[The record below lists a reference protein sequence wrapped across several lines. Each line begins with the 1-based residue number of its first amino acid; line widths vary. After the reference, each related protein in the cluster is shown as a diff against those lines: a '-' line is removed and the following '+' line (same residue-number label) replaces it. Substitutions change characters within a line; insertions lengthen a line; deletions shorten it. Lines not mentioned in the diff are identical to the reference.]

1 MEEAYVHARGA
12 LQAYGEGHP
21 RLPALAHDLGCFW
34 AQQGR
39 FARALQ
45 IFDAALPWLTDTPS
59 RLMAL
64 ANFARAAAGAGDRRR
79 YAQARD
85 EAAALLAGGATA
97 ALVAADALLLLAQG
111 DTSLGEWARAEEAA
125 CRARSIAEARGES
138 MTQLQA
144 EALLDAARNNR
155 TVAEAAQLT
164 ETPRL
169 ALQAEELAGA
179 LRAWLTPRA
188 PASTP

>member
-1 MEEAYVHARGA
+1 
-12 LQAYGEGHP
+12 
-21 RLPALAHDLGCFW
+21 
-34 AQQGR
+34 
-39 FARALQ
+39 
-45 IFDAALPWLTDTPS
+45 
-59 RLMAL
+59 
-64 ANFARAAAGAGDRRR
+64 
-79 YAQARD
+79 
-85 EAAALLAGGATA
+85 
-97 ALVAADALLLLAQG
+97 
-111 DTSLGEWARAEEAA
+111 
-125 CRARSIAEARGES
+125 